1 MDQADATEG
10 FVASAFHTIVYGGLA
25 IGILDGLAALVNAGV
40 RGVTP
45 VRVFQYISSSL
56 LGAEAFNGGMTT
68 VALGVVLHFLVAFG
82 VAAGFYV
89 LARLFPAVLSYAV
102 VSGVLYGIAAYF
114 AMAYLI
120 VPLTQ
125 VRQGPFSW
133 NGLITSVI
141 IHILF
146 VGLPVAIIARRYAN
160 R

>member
-1 MDQADATEG
+1 MDHEQSADG
-10 FVASAFHTIVYGGLA
+10 LVPSAFHTIVYGGLA
-25 IGILDGLAALVNAGV
+25 VGVLDGIAALVNAGL

-45 VRVFQYISSSL
+45 TRVFQYISSSL
-56 LGAEAFNGGMTT
+56 LGTEAFNGGTTT
-68 VALGVVLHFLVAFG
+68 VVLGVILHFLVAFG
-82 VAAGFYV
+82 VATGFYV
-89 LARLFPAVLSYAV
+89 LARIFPAVLRYAIL
-102 VSGVLYGIAAYF
+102 SGVVYGIAAYF

-125 VRQGPFSW
+125 VRQGAFSW